1 LVYQTLS
8 YAFAEDLFVDTTT
21 PEVVDFKTMF
31 DASTQKSTVI
41 ASAEFADT
49 VAEPVVD
56 TDGDGVA
63 DNLDNCKLVANTNQ
77 RDTDNDGYGN
87 ICDPDFNQN
96 KIVDPLDL
104 NSLKAQFGKA
114 SPNHDLNGNGIV
126 DPLDLNILK
135 SYWGK
140 APGPS
145 GLQP

>member
-1 LVYQTLS
+1 
-8 YAFAEDLFVDTTT
+8 
-21 PEVVDFKTMF
+21 
-31 DASTQKSTVI
+31 
-41 ASAEFADT
+41 
-49 VAEPVVD
+49 
-56 TDGDGVA
+56 
-63 DNLDNCKLVANTNQ
+63 NQ